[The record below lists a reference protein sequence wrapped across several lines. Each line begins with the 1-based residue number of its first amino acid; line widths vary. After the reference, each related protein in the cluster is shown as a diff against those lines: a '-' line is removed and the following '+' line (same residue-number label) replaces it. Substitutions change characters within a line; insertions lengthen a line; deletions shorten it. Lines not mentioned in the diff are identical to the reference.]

1 MRRVLIIL
9 IMALK
14 AGSGLFAADLYCWII
29 GDANGNCHFTPS
41 SVSNLVSE
49 VNGLYRQVAMSF
61 DIKEMLFTNDVS
73 LTAVDLS
80 NELQKAKV
88 CAIGSGTEG
97 LELYFVNELRG
108 RATAVHRSTGI
119 IIGPSANGRT
129 LGHEIGHACGL
140 PDVYDFHRETTLSI
154 TGAPTKDR
162 MPNDWGWYP
171 TNVTQKMVVS
181 RLLMYGYSSAQKAD
195 LSYGDVYGLHYT
207 SSWNRVTRRRDKF
220 WELSNAPIGFGLHGN
235 RHPVSQ

>member
-1 MRRVLIIL
+1 MKSGLIIL
-9 IMALK
+9 ILMLT
-14 AGSGLFAADLYCWII
+14 AGSGSFAADLYCWII
-29 GDANGNCHFTPS
+29 GDANGNSYFTPG

-49 VNGLYRQVAMSF
+49 VNDLYRQVAMSF
-61 DIKEMLFTNDVS
+61 EIKEVVRTNDVA
-73 LTAVDLS
+73 LTAVDLN
-80 NELQKAKV
+80 NESQKSRV
-88 CAIGSGTEG
+88 CAIGSGTGG

-108 RATAVHRSTGI
+108 RAAAAHRSTGI
-119 IIGPSANGRT
+119 IIGPTANGRT

-140 PDVYDFHRETTLSI
+140 PDIYDSHRDTPLSI
-154 TGAPTKDR
+154 AGEPTKDR

-195 LSYGDVYGLHYT
+195 LTYGDVYGLHYT
-207 SSWNRVTRRRDKF
+207 SSWNRVNRRWDRF